1 MAQTGRSYLSLLLR
15 RLLPAVILTGV
26 VWAAAAALFTVDVT
40 EYGLVT
46 RFGRVVRV
54 VAEPGLYVTAPFD
67 RVVRLDK
74 RVLFSRPPRS
84 EYLTVDKKNIVI
96 ESLATWRI
104 ADPERFVGAFKTEA
118 GAEQL
123 LGDAI
128 SAAIGSVLGQFP
140 ASALISADPA
150 ESRYRPI
157 ISAIARQVADFAR
170 PAYGIDVISLD
181 IRGLSLPESNRVH
194 VFDRMTAERAK
205 IAKEN
210 RSAGEL
216 QARKITAEAEHE
228 RVRIEAGAAGAAARI
243 KAEGDA
249 EASRSYAAAFGRDAK
264 FYHFLR
270 TLQAYDKIL
279 DDKTM
284 LFLPADA
291 EILRALRF
299 EAQPPA
305 GEPAPGASAPVG
317 AVGSPHDRGALSAAD
332 ADRLLKKK
340 SEEEPK

>member
-1 MAQTGRSYLSLLLR
+1 
-15 RLLPAVILTGV
+15 LPAVIVAGV
-26 VWAAAAALFTVDVT
+26 AWVVASSLFTVDAT

-54 VAEPGLYVTAPFD
+54 VTEPGLHVTAPFD

-118 GAEQL
+118 AAEQL

-157 ISAIARQVADFAR
+157 ISAIAHQVAAFAG

-181 IRGLSLPESNRVH
+181 IRGLSLPESNRAH

-228 RVRIEAGAAGAAARI
+228 RVRIEAGAAGRRAHQGGRRCGGLPHLCRGVRAGCKILPIPADTAGVRQDLGRQNDVVSARGRRGL
-243 KAEGDA
+243 A
-249 EASRSYAAAFGRDAK
+249 RAAF
-264 FYHFLR
+264 
-270 TLQAYDKIL
+270 
-279 DDKTM
+279 
-284 LFLPADA
+284 
-291 EILRALRF
+291 
-299 EAQPPA
+299 
-305 GEPAPGASAPVG
+305 
-317 AVGSPHDRGALSAAD
+317 
-332 ADRLLKKK
+332 
-340 SEEEPK
+340 

>member
-1 MAQTGRSYLSLLLR
+1 MNVLLR
-15 RLLPAVILTGV
+15 RSLPALALAGV
-26 VWAAAAALFTVDVT
+26 VWAIASSLFTIDVT

-54 VAEPGLYVTAPFD
+54 VAEPGLYVTVPFD

-74 RVLFSRPPRS
+74 RVLFSRLPRS

-104 ADPERFVGAFKTEA
+104 ADPERFLGAFTSEA
-118 GAEQL
+118 VAEQL

-128 SAAIGSVLGQFP
+128 SATIGSVLGQFP

-181 IRGLSLPESNRVH
+181 IRGLSLPERNRAH

-216 QARKITAEAEHE
+216 QARKITAEADHE
-228 RVRIEAGAAGAAARI
+228 RVRIEAEAAGA
-243 KAEGDA
+243 GDA
-249 EASRSYAAAFGRDAK
+249 HQGRKAMRRLRAPTPRRSGRTQNSTNSCEHSRRTTRSWTTKRRCFCPRMPRSCARCVSRRSRPPASRRQARPVRSARSA
-264 FYHFLR
+264 LR
-270 TLQAYDKIL
+270 TTAAPSL
-279 DDKTM
+279 
-284 LFLPADA
+284 LPMP
-291 EILRALRF
+291 IGF
-299 EAQPPA
+299 
-305 GEPAPGASAPVG
+305 
-317 AVGSPHDRGALSAAD
+317 
-332 ADRLLKKK
+332 
-340 SEEEPK
+340 

>member
-1 MAQTGRSYLSLLLR
+1 MNVLLR
-15 RLLPAVILTGV
+15 RSLPALALAGV
-26 VWAAAAALFTVDVT
+26 VWAIASSLFTIDVT

-54 VAEPGLYVTAPFD
+54 VAEPGLYVTVPFD

-74 RVLFSRPPRS
+74 RVLFSRLPRS

-104 ADPERFVGAFKTEA
+104 ADPERFLGAFTSEA
-118 GAEQL
+118 VAEQL

-140 ASALISADPA
+140 ASALISADAA

-157 ISAIARQVADFAR
+157 ISAIARQVAEFAR

-181 IRGLSLPESNRVH
+181 IRGLSLPERNRVH

-216 QARKITAEAEHE
+216 QARKITAEADHE
-228 RVRIEAGAAGAAARI
+228 RVRIEAEAAGAGERIKGGRRCRGFAHLRRGVRAGRKILPILANTAGVRQDLGRQNDGVSARGRRRPARVAFRGAAARRR
-243 KAEGDA
+243 AGA
-249 EASRSYAAAFGRDAK
+249 RHARSGRRGRPLRMTAAPS
-264 FYHFLR
+264 L
-270 TLQAYDKIL
+270 
-279 DDKTM
+279 
-284 LFLPADA
+284 LPMP
-291 EILRALRF
+291 I
-299 EAQPPA
+299 
-305 GEPAPGASAPVG
+305 
-317 AVGSPHDRGALSAAD
+317 GS
-332 ADRLLKKK
+332 
-340 SEEEPK
+340 